1 MIYSGDFVDIYI
13 VAQIIGILGMAMN
26 IISYQ
31 AKKQKNIIIIQFFGS
46 LFFAINMFMIEAY
59 TGAFLNA
66 VGILRALIYANKE
79 KIKYIKIANILFILI
94 YLLSYVFTFVF
105 LNKPVIFLNLIV
117 ELLPVI
123 AMISTTISF
132 SMETAGSVRKFA
144 FISSP
149 SWLIYNCVNF
159 AIGGILCEVFS
170 LVSVVIA
177 SIRLDKKGGKNG

>member
-1 MIYSGDFVDIYI
+1 MNIYI
-13 VAQIIGILGMAMN
+13 IAQIIGILGMVMN

-46 LFFAINMFMIEAY
+46 VFFAINMFMIKAY

-66 VGILRALIYANKE
+66 VGILRAITYANKD
-79 KIKYIKIANILFILI
+79 KFKNIKPVNTAFITVYLISYI
-94 YLLSYVFTFVF
+94 FTFAVF
-105 LNKPVIFLNLIV
+105 DKPVTVLNLII

-123 AMISTTISF
+123 AMIATTISF
-132 SMETAGSVRKFA
+132 SMKTAGNVRRFA

-159 AIGGILCEVFS
+159 ALGGILCEVFS
-170 LVSVVIA
+170 IISVIIA